1 MIVFLRFPD
10 EATARLVL
18 ADFYDADYG
27 WKTASLVHALDPIG
41 TLYTDAAFDAN
52 GNITA
57 PATPLAGWHVNF
69 IGELPEAAQ
78 AYAIEPMSPRVVF
91 AT

>member
-1 MIVFLRFPD
+1 MTIFLRFPD
-10 EATARLVL
+10 EAAAQSVL

-41 TLYTDAAFDAN
+41 TLYDPGTFNAQ
-52 GNITA
+52 GNEL
-57 PATPLAGWHVNF
+57 TPPVALAGWHVNF

-78 AYAIEPMSPRVVF
+78 AYVLVPVSPRVVF
-91 AT
+91 AS